1 MRRKF
6 ALELHKHMLTN
17 PKIVVIVADLGY
29 GMFDKIKEDFP
40 DRFYNVGAAEQAAMG
55 ICVGLALEGKIPI
68 LYTITPFLL
77 YRAFET
83 IRNYINHEN
92 IPVKLVGSGRDKDYE
107 NDGFSHWATEDEDI
121 MRIFKNISTIYAT
134 SNDIEMVT
142 ELMLTKNKP
151 FYLNLRR

>member
-142 ELMLTKNKP
+142 ELILTKNKP